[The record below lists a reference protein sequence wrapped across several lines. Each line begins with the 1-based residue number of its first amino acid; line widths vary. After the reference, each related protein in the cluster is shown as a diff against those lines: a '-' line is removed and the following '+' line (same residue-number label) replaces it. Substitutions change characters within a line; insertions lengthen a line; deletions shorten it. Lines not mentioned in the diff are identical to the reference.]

1 MKKCAEMGIFG
12 LMVPEEYGGTNLG
25 TVHVD
30 IRPGCSFK
38 LNGLTLSLGIFAS
51 CLAGEEIARVHAGVS
66 MIIGAHNNL
75 AIHVIESNGTTEQK
89 EKFLP
94 DLVNADK
101 GSSYL
106 RVYYYKNAI
115 SGTITTYYKI
125 VI

>member
-1 MKKCAEMGIFG
+1 MEQ
-12 LMVPEEYGGTNLG
+12 V
-25 TVHVD
+25 
-30 IRPGCSFK
+30 CSSRSYVLF
-38 LNGLTLSLGIFAS
+38 I
-51 CLAGEEIARVHAGVS
+51 CYVS

>member
-1 MKKCAEMGIFG
+1 
-12 LMVPEEYGGTNLG
+12 
-25 TVHVD
+25 
-30 IRPGCSFK
+30 
-38 LNGLTLSLGIFAS
+38 
-51 CLAGEEIARVHAGVS
+51 

-106 RVYYYKNAI
+106 YYYKNAV
-115 SGTITTYYKI
+115 SGTITAYYKI

>member
-1 MKKCAEMGIFG
+1 
-12 LMVPEEYGGTNLG
+12 MVPEEYGGTNLG
-25 TVHVD
+25 TAHDNIVWCCPLAV
-30 IRPGCSFK
+30 R
-38 LNGLTLSLGIFAS
+38 LTQSLGIFAS

>member
-12 LMVPEEYGGTNLG
+12 LMVPEEFGGTNM
-25 TVHVD
+25 
-30 IRPGCSFK
+30 
-38 LNGLTLSLGIFAS
+38 GIFAS

-75 AIHVIESNGTTEQK
+75 AIHVIESNGSTEQK

-106 RVYYYKNAI
+106 RI
-115 SGTITTYYKI
+115 L
-125 VI
+125 